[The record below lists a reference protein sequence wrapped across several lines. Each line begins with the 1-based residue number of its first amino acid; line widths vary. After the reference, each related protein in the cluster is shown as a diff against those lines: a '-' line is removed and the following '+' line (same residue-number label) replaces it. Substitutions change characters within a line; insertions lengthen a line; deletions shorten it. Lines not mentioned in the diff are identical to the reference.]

1 MNISS
6 ALSIQ
11 DRAFSQ
17 AKRQVARVLLD
28 FAVENAGRRNLL
40 AQRDIAAITGKD
52 WKMVHLSLES
62 LDREG
67 VIRIERNRITIN
79 KELLRKIA
87 RCSSE

>member
-1 MNISS
+1 MNRSS

-52 WKMVHLSLES
+52 WKMVRLSLES